1 MTPDQLDAM
10 AAWAGAVL
18 HRLDPERYPLTGDQV
33 QARLATL
40 PFDPAIILDDH
51 PVFHATAGDPA

>member
-1 MTPDQLDAM
+1 MTADQLDAM
-10 AAWAGAVL
+10 TAWAGAVL

-40 PFDPAIILDDH
+40 PLDPAIVLDDQ
-51 PVFHATAGDPA
+51 PQEVPA